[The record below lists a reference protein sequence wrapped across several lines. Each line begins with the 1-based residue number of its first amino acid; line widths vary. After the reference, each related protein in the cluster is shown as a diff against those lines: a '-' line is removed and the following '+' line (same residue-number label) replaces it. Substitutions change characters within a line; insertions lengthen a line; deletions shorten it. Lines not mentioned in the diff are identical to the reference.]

1 MAPRKPF
8 LLRISPELHGALQ
21 KWADDELRS
30 LNGQIEYL
38 LRSALKGAGRLPKPP
53 KQNRRD
59 PE

>member
-8 LLRISPELHGALQ
+8 LLRLSPELHGALQ

-30 LNGQIEYL
+30 LNGQMEYL
-38 LRSALKGAGRLPKPP
+38 LRSALKGAGRLPKVTKRKRP
-53 KQNRRD
+53 D